1 MKKAFTILEMILVL
15 MVVTIMI
22 LLTIPNI
29 NKKRQIINDV
39 GCRALVEVING
50 QILVYELE
58 NGEVSSID
66 QLVDAELI
74 SPKQTVCPNGQNI
87 VIEHGQAVAR

>member
-39 GCRALVEVING
+39 GCQALVEVING

-66 QLVDAELI
+66 QLIDAELI
-74 SPKQTVCPNGQNI
+74 SPKQAVCPNGQKI
-87 VIEHGQAVAR
+87 VIEHGQAIAR